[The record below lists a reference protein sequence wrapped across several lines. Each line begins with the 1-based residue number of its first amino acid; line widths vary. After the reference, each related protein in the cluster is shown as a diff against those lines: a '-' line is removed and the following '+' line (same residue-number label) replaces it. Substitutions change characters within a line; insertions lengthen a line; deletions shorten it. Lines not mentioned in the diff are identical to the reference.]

1 MSLDTNMMR
10 CLDLELST
18 EIDLSLGRLK
28 RIRQRMTR
36 RLALSNLIKLEEIL
50 SISRE
55 LSERIKFALQQP
67 ALIRSLLEIAKA

>member
-18 EIDLSLGRLK
+18 EIFLSLRRLK